1 MTNIFETINTQ
12 GVSIVIPCYN
22 SERTLGRLIEDIH
35 LEFTE
40 KCLTNYEII
49 LVVDGPRDGTLN
61 IAIDHQK
68 KNNKIIILELNKN
81 FGQHAAIFA
90 GLDESKFNFIVTM
103 DDDGQHPVKN
113 ICDLITPLCGDID
126 VVYGVA
132 RKEEHKFLRN
142 AFSRV
147 SKYLVFRLL
156 NIQNAR
162 DISSFR
168 AFKKIAVDGVNF
180 SDLTD
185 AVVDVVLHWNTNRF
199 LSIKVDMVKRI
210 EGKSNYSFY
219 TLTKFA
225 IKMITGYSVRPL
237 RIATLAGLVTF
248 LVSLVLLTSITIQ
261 AIKGEIVVAGYAS
274 LSLFVLFLGAIQLLA
289 LGLIGE
295 YIGKIHEHAIGKPH
309 YLVKNIF
316 KS

>member
-1 MTNIFETINTQ
+1 MAINIEIINNQ
-12 GVSIVIPCYN
+12 GVSVVIPCYN
-22 SERTLGRLIEDIH
+22 SERTLGNVLDDLTIEFAKMTVI
-35 LEFTE
+35 
-40 KCLTNYEII
+40 NYEII
-49 LVVDGPRDGTLN
+49 LVVDGPRDRTLN
-61 IAIDHQK
+61 VALDWRE
-68 KNNKIIILELNKN
+68 KNTKIIILELNRN

-90 GLDESKFNFIVTM
+90 GLNETKFNFIITM
-103 DDDGQHPVKN
+103 DDDGQHPISS
-113 ICDLITPLCGDID
+113 ICDLLAPLCGDVD

-147 SKYLVFRLL
+147 SKYFTFRLL

-162 DISSFR
+162 DISAFR
-168 AFKKIAVDGVNF
+168 AFKKIAVGGVDF
-180 SDLTD
+180 SDLTN
-185 AVVDVVLHWNTNRF
+185 AVVDVVLHWNTNRV

-225 IKMITGYSVRPL
+225 IQMITGYSVRPL
-237 RIATLAGLVTF
+237 RVATLAGLVTF
-248 LVSLVLLTSITIQ
+248 LASFVLLTSITIQ
-261 AIKGEIVVAGYAS
+261 AIRGEIIVAGYAS
-274 LSLFVLFLGAIQLLA
+274 LSLFVLFLGAIQLLT

-295 YIGKIHEHAIGKPH
+295 YIGKIHEHTSGKPH

-316 KS
+316 KT